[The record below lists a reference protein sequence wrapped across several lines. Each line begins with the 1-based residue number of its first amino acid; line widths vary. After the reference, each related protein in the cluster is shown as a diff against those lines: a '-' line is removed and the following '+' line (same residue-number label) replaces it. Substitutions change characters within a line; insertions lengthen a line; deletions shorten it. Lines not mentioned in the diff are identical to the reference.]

1 MRKGSFFIVT
11 LMLALPALVAWAVS
25 QRPAAPDI
33 RPMIPS
39 ADRSAGNRVF
49 LERADMLTKHPDD
62 SFMVLVGDVV
72 FTKGPMIM
80 RCDSAHYYAESESM
94 DAFGNV
100 SMEQGDTLFVYADEL
115 QFDGN
120 TEIATLYADFGRKV
134 RLINRDVTLETDI
147 FIYDLGIDLGYYE
160 VGGRLTDPLN
170 TLTSR
175 YGEYA
180 PSTKEANFYTDV
192 HLNSRN
198 SSDTLDIY
206 SDTLYYSTATHIAEL
221 HAPSEVVN
229 ARGTI
234 YTRLGIYD
242 TDNNRTTL
250 FDRST
255 IVTSQGQTLTAD
267 TIYYDR
273 TDGFGEAFG
282 SMVLTDSAHKVEIR
296 GNYGYYNELADS
308 SFTTGRAQML
318 QYSDSDTLFLHG
330 RYIQSFRG
338 FDSTLVKA
346 DTVKGIAEHL
356 KIDTTH
362 IAVVY
367 PRVRFYRRDMQGLCD
382 SMRFTQRDSTLRMYI
397 NPVVWSE
404 DQQIFGNVIEL
415 LLNDSTIERATLPDQ
430 GFAAQ
435 AIEGDHYNQLSGKEM
450 VAHFAAGEMRRLDIN
465 GNVEIIMYPEE
476 SDSTI
481 NKIVNAQSSF
491 LTATFRGRTTEYIKL
506 WPETTG
512 AATPLFLAKK
522 SIYFLPK
529 FKWFEGMRPL
539 SPTDIFIIPPAM
551 EELMLEAGRGTKDI
565 PVPKPAVLQKL

>member
-1 MRKGSFFIVT
+1 M
-11 LMLALPALVAWAVS
+11 
-25 QRPAAPDI
+25 
-33 RPMIPS
+33 
-39 ADRSAGNRVF
+39 
-49 LERADMLTKHPDD
+49 
-62 SFMVLVGDVV
+62 
-72 FTKGPMIM
+72 
-80 RCDSAHYYAESESM
+80 
-94 DAFGNV
+94 
-100 SMEQGDTLFVYADEL
+100 
-115 QFDGN
+115 
-120 TEIATLYADFGRKV
+120 
-134 RLINRDVTLETDI
+134 
-147 FIYDLGIDLGYYE
+147 
-160 VGGRLTDPLN
+160 
-170 TLTSR
+170 
-175 YGEYA
+175 
-180 PSTKEANFYTDV
+180 
-192 HLNSRN
+192 
-198 SSDTLDIY
+198 
-206 SDTLYYSTATHIAEL
+206 
-221 HAPSEVVN
+221 
-229 ARGTI
+229 
-234 YTRLGIYD
+234 
-242 TDNNRTTL
+242 
-250 FDRST
+250 
-255 IVTSQGQTLTAD
+255 
-267 TIYYDR
+267 
-273 TDGFGEAFG
+273 
-282 SMVLTDSAHKVEIR
+282 
-296 GNYGYYNELADS
+296 
-308 SFTTGRAQML
+308 
-318 QYSDSDTLFLHG
+318 
-330 RYIQSFRG
+330 
-338 FDSTLVKA
+338 VKA

-397 NPVVWSE
+397 NPVVWSD

-450 VAHFAAGEMRRLDIN
+450 VAHFVAGEMRRLDIN

-565 PVPKPAVLQKL
+565 PIPKPAVLQKL